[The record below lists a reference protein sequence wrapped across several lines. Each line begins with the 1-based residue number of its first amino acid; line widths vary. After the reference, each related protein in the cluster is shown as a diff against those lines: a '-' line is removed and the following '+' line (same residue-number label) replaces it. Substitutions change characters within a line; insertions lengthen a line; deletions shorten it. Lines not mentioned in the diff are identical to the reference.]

1 MKINYFETQ
10 TQTYTS
16 AATSIN
22 SVKLPAVYSRVELFP
37 GESVLDYGCGRYV
50 NHLQN
55 FVNCRGCGWKG
66 YDPFNYPT
74 EIPGYEHFD
83 VVICSNVLNVID
95 SDFVVDEILSELAW
109 RCRATGRCY
118 ISIYE
123 GDRTGNGRPT
133 KADCYQRN
141 QKTRDYLPM
150 IYRHF
155 KSCYVSGNVITCYNP
170 DR

>member
-1 MKINYFETQ
+1 MKQN
-10 TQTYTS
+10 YTS

-22 SVKLPAVYSRVELFP
+22 SVKLPAVYSRLDLVP

-50 NHLQN
+50 DHLRAA
-55 FVNCRGCGWKG
+55 VSERGATWTG

-74 EIPGYEHFD
+74 VLGDHEYFD
-83 VVICSNVLNVID
+83 LVICSNVLNVID
-95 SDFVVDEILSELAW
+95 SDFVVDEILAELAW
-109 RCRATGRCY
+109 RTRDGGRCM

-123 GDRTGNGRPT
+123 GDKSGEGRPT

-141 QKTRDYLPM
+141 QKTRDY
-150 IYRHF
+150 IDFISRHF
-155 KSCYVSGNVITCYNP
+155 KSWKISGNVITCYNP

>member
-1 MKINYFETQ
+1 MKSNYFEIQ

-22 SVKLPAVYSRVELFP
+22 SVKLPAVYRKVAIIP
-37 GESVLDYGCGRYV
+37 GERVLDYGCGKYVDHLREYVEDRYG
-50 NHLQN
+50 H
-55 FVNCRGCGWKG
+55 WTG

-74 EIPGYEHFD
+74 VISERDHFD
-83 VVICSNVLNVID
+83 VVICSNVLNVVD
-95 SDFVVDEILSELAW
+95 SDFVVDEILSQIVYRLKD
-109 RCRATGRCY
+109 TGRCY

-123 GDRTGNGRPT
+123 GDKSGEGRPT

-141 QKTRDYLPM
+141 QKTRDYLPV
-150 IYRHF
+150 IYKHF